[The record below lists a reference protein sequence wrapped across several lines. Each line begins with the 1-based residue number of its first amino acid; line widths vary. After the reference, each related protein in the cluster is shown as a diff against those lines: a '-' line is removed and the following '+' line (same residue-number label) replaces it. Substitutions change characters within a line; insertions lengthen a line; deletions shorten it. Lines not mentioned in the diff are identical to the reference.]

1 MLGEHDG
8 GGQESGGT
16 SAHNGTLFQIT
27 ALYSDPYK
35 MNGYEMD

>member
-16 SAHNGTLFQIT
+16 SAHNAISNNSTKVT
-27 ALYSDPYK
+27 RTK
-35 MNGYEMD
+35 